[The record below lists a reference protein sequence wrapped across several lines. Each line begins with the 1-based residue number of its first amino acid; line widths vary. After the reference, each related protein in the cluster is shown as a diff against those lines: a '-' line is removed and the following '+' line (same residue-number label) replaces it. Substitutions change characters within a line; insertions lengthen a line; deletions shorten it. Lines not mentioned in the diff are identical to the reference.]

1 MDGKQPCCSSGT
13 FPPGDSVLLFKNTVR
28 RSTLREVVNLE
39 VCFGD
44 VMPPPGSTE
53 QLGPAASYQDSEM
66 SQRAKVDPSGVEE
79 TLHRC
84 LL

>member
-1 MDGKQPCCSSGT
+1 MKLS
-13 FPPGDSVLLFKNTVR
+13 
-28 RSTLREVVNLE
+28 

-53 QLGPAASYQDSEM
+53 QLDLAASYQDSEM
-66 SQRAKVDPSGVEE
+66 SQRAEVDPSGVEE